1 MVKKALLKPSTLRP
15 KSISRLD
22 PVQGIDL
29 YTYSAQFYNNE
40 RDDIAI
46 FIFSEDSSVA
56 EVFTKSSLRSPTL
69 DWNYKNLKYK
79 KIRALFVNAGN
90 ANTFTGEQGKESI
103 IQIASKISY
112 LFDVKTKN
120 IFIASTGVI
129 GEPFPISKVLKTI
142 SRKTTSQLNWKKSAE
157 AIMTTDTFPKGV
169 NKEVKV
175 ENKKICITGISKG
188 SGMIAPNMA
197 TMLGFIFTDID
208 IDSKILNQ
216 LLKLN
221 VEDSFNAITVD
232 GDEST
237 NDTVILASSRAV
249 KFKKKI
255 TSINDYRLKNFKLT
269 LQNIFQ
275 NLSEQIVLDGE
286 GATKLIEVQI
296 KNSKSKLEA
305 KAIAKSIANS
315 PLVKTAIHGSDPNWG
330 RIIMA
335 IGKTY
340 FRIDEKKL
348 VIKFGDYS
356 LIKDG
361 KVINNIDEKKL
372 KAYLNNKKI
381 TITIDL
387 KKGKF
392 ISKILTCDFSK
403 KYIEINA
410 SYKS

>member
-1 MVKKALLKPSTLRP
+1 MVKTALSPLSP
-15 KSISRLD
+15 KKLLSLAAIS
-22 PVQGIDL
+22 GIDL
-29 YTYSAQFYNNE
+29 YTYSAQFYNKK

-46 FIFSEDSSVA
+46 FIFPEDSSVA
-56 EVFTKSSLRSPTL
+56 EVFTKSSLRSKTL
-69 DWNYKNLKYK
+69 DWNEKNLKYK
-79 KIRALFVNAGN
+79 KIRALFINAGN
-90 ANTFTGEQGKESI
+90 ANTFTGEQGQVSI
-103 IQIASKISY
+103 IKIANKISS
-112 LFDVKTKN
+112 LFSVDTKN
-120 IFIASTGVI
+120 IFVASTGVI
-129 GEPFPISKVLKTI
+129 GEPFPISKVLKVI
-142 SRKTTSQLNWKKSAE
+142 SKNATPQKNWKKSAE

-169 NKEVKV
+169 NKEIKV
-175 ENKKICITGISKG
+175 ENKKIHITGISKG

-208 IDSKILNQ
+208 IDSKLLNQ

-221 VEDSFNAITVD
+221 IEDSFNSITVD

-255 TSINDYRLKNFKLT
+255 NSINDSRIKNFKLT
-269 LQNIFQ
+269 LKNIFQ
-275 NLSEQIVLDGE
+275 ELSEQIVRDGE

-296 KNSKSKLEA
+296 KNSISKLEA
-305 KAIAKSIANS
+305 KTIAKSIANS

-330 RIIMA
+330 RIIMS

-340 FRIDEKKL
+340 YKVDERKL
-348 VIKFGDYS
+348 AIKFGDFS
-356 LIKDG
+356 LVKDG
-361 KVINNIDEKKL
+361 KVINNIDEKKI
-372 KAYLNNKKI
+372 KSYLNQKKI

-392 ISKILTCDFSK
+392 SSKILTCDFSK